1 MALEGS
7 SQELQ
12 EVTIVGLLNDPYM
25 LARCTTEITE
35 DYFSTKEYKLIY
47 KGLKYYY
54 NKYMKIPT
62 DNELLL
68 IMKDN
73 YKEDQ
78 YGSFEVARDMLS
90 KLYKSEVPDE
100 DFVYERVISFI
111 KRVRVEKTLGKT
123 VDAINNNAVN
133 LDEIAAE
140 LKDSLSL
147 SLTKSD
153 LYRLSDIDKIEEV
166 KEEAIGSSD
175 NPVMIKFFLDPVNWC
190 MQYKAIIPGT
200 VNMVVAPPG
209 RGKTTLAINQ
219 GVCAA
224 KQGYNSLHV
233 FLGDMKRYDGL
244 LRYLSC
250 YSGIETSKLV
260 DLSEENLT
268 KVVKK
273 YNMTGV
279 FGNIYVLSYAA
290 DEISPSQLTEEIKSL
305 QRDNKVHFH
314 QIIIDY
320 DENFATDIDSMY
332 EKGGAVYNRLAL
344 FAVLNKS
351 VLFVLCQPKPQYWNN
366 EIIPLEGAAESSK
379 KQKIIDL
386 MLTIGSKDKSSSVG
400 TLNIA
405 KNRRGS
411 DGKYVRIRK
420 NGSNAQITAI
430 SEAEYIELLNKEKY
444 ENKSSDD

>member
-12 EVTIVGLLNDPYM
+12 EITLIGLLNDPYM
-25 LARCTTEITE
+25 LARCSSEITE
-35 DYFSTKEYKLIY
+35 SYFSTKEYKLIY
-47 KGLKYYY
+47 KSLIFYY
-54 NKYMKIPT
+54 NKYLKIPT
-62 DNELLL
+62 ENELVLV
-68 IMKDN
+68 MQDF
-73 YKEDQ
+73 YREE
-78 YGSFEVARDMLS
+78 YGSLDSAKEILN
-90 KLYKSEVPDE
+90 KLNQSEVPDE

-111 KRVRVEKTLGKT
+111 RRVRVEKTLGKT
-123 VDAINNNAVN
+123 VDAINSNSVN
-133 LDEIAAE
+133 LDEIATE
-140 LKDSLSL
+140 LKDSLSI
-147 SLTKSD
+147 SLNKSS
-153 LYRLSDIDKIEEV
+153 LYRLSDIEKIDEV

-190 MQYKAIIPGT
+190 MQYKAMIPGT

-219 GVCAA
+219 GISAA

-250 YSGIETSKLV
+250 YSGIDTSKLV
-260 DLSEENLT
+260 DLSNENLT
-268 KVVKK
+268 KLVKK
-273 YNMTGV
+273 YNMSGV
-279 FGNIYVLSYAA
+279 FGNIYILSYGA

-344 FAVLNKS
+344 FSVLNKS

-420 NGSNAQITAI
+420 YGSNAQIVAI
-430 SEAEYIELLNKEKY
+430 SEAEYIEILNKEKY
-444 ENKSSDD
+444 ENKSSDE